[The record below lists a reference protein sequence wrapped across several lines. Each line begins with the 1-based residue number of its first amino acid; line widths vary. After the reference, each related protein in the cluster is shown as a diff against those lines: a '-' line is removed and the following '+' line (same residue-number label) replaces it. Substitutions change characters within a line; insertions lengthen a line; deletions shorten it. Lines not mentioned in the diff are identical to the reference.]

1 MAKTMRML
9 FLIMVTVGLSMEFY
23 AVVVCKSAL
32 LAQIHTEN
40 LIISCLIIGGWQLVC
55 LAAGNYIGILLN
67 IYRFTTAHHAMNALL
82 SIVIFLLIAVHMAK
96 SAWKNESILE
106 KRINDI
112 ELLQITVLSIH
123 FGLYTLLTG
132 VALSLM
138 SIPFSMQAVVFAAV
152 LVLVLLLA
160 FYTGYRFGYKP
171 KTKAYMIG
179 CALLIL
185 SSVCIA
191 VRLG

>member
-96 SAWKNESILE
+96 SAWKNE
-106 KRINDI
+106 
-112 ELLQITVLSIH
+112 
-123 FGLYTLLTG
+123 
-132 VALSLM
+132 
-138 SIPFSMQAVVFAAV
+138 VFWKSGSTISSFCR
-152 LVLVLLLA
+152 LRC
-160 FYTGYRFGYKP
+160 YRF
-171 KTKAYMIG
+171 
-179 CALLIL
+179 IL
-185 SSVCIA
+185 DYIRFSPEWRC
-191 VRLG
+191 R